1 MKNIT
6 EKKLIELG
14 FKREDV
20 TQEESGDKPFH
31 YFTYEIGELC
41 LISNS
46 NDESIDGN
54 YSVEFFDY
62 CDAVCFTDIEMLA
75 DLIKILESNKI

>member
-6 EKKLIELG
+6 EKNLLNLG
-14 FKREDV
+14 FKRQDV
-20 TQEESGDKPFH
+20 SEEESGDEPFY
-31 YFTYEIGELC
+31 YFIYEIDKLC

-46 NDESIDGN
+46 NNECVNDN

-62 CDAVCFTDIEMLA
+62 VDAVCFTDIKMLT